1 MIVRKTAIAALA
13 SIAMFVS
20 SFGISNNH
28 NLLDGLDHATETAV
42 SSTETQKANRNENG
56 ELIDA
61 EGNIITGCP
70 GHKEMIGS
78 QGDMCPKCEYMTM
91 IPITWDIDGV
101 DTVRV
106 TSLPDYNPPA
116 DKLKK

>member
-13 SIAMFVS
+13 SIAMFVAS
-20 SFGISNNH
+20 CGNSNSH
-28 NLLDGLDHATETAV
+28 NQHEGHDHATETAV
-42 SSTETQKANRNENG
+42 SNTETQKANRNENG
-56 ELIDA
+56 ELVDA
-61 EGNIITGCP
+61 AGNIITGCP

-78 QGDMCPKCEYMTM
+78 QGDMCPLCEYMVM
-91 IPITWDIDGV
+91 IPVTWDIDGV